1 VRAILLLVAM
11 TLAACAHP
19 PQPIDG
25 QFPPVQVTDVQR
37 GQHAGERVRWGGV
50 IVETL
55 FALPGLGQLLVNA
68 TLAKDA
74 VVVQGVMIFV
84 ALVYVALN
92 VLTDFFYTILDPRT
106 RVTGA

>member
-50 IVETL
+50 IVETRPEQDRTCFEL
-55 FALPGLGQLLVNA
+55 VSLPLDGRARPVPTATTVPCPFDARPAIPVPPARARPGSPRR
-68 TLAKDA
+68 TLA
-74 VVVQGVMIFV
+74 
-84 ALVYVALN
+84 
-92 VLTDFFYTILDPRT
+92 
-106 RVTGA
+106 